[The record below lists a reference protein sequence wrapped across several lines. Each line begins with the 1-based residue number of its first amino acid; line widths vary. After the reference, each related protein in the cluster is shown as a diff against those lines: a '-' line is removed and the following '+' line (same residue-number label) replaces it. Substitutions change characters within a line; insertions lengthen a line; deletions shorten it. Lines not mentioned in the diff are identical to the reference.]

1 MRWED
6 GSIWKNC
13 IIIKYS
19 IAAEMYE
26 PTNLLLVYRLSILS
40 THTGFFTHIY
50 ISVLACMCFLIWAH
64 LNINYKGCNI
74 ERKLGIIYKYLI
86 PRWSVKKVLKYQY
99 RDCLTNIGIRPK
111 TGSISWVWVRTEMI
125 IPTDHDSYRNHNIC
139 RNNNNMIL

>member
-6 GSIWKNC
+6 GSIWKKLHYNKVFYC
-13 IIIKYS
+13 CRDVRAYKSSSGLPVINIIDPYW
-19 IAAEMYE
+19 
-26 PTNLLLVYRLSILS
+26 LL
-40 THTGFFTHIY
+40 HTY
-50 ISVLACMCFLIWAH
+50 ISVLACLCFLIWAH

-86 PRWSVKKVLKYQY
+86 SSWSVKKVLKYQY
-99 RDCLTNIGIRPK
+99 WDCLTNIGIRPK